1 MALPPPPK
9 TQPEW
14 ARAPLRLAAA
24 CLSPPLLA
32 RNAFPLALSASA
44 LMLLSS
50 QALAQT
56 AEDTEHSE
64 ARNAVALAPVTVHGE
79 ATSVNDTYAGDQV
92 TYSNRAGFLGNKD
105 FMETPFN
112 AISYTDR
119 FVQDQQAQTIADV
132 IAATDPGV
140 FSNGVTSAWSE
151 SYSIRG
157 FNSSTTDTTFD
168 GLAGMAPYYRTSP
181 EMFSRIEV
189 LKGPSALL
197 NGMPPGGSVGG
208 AINLVPKRADDEPLT
223 RFTTTYMSDAQLGG
237 HLDVGR
243 RLGENQQF
251 GVRFNGVYRDGEG
264 AVDNQKPR
272 VQMGA
277 LGLDWRGE
285 QARLSADLYSADDHI
300 DGPVRG
306 INLAP
311 GLAVPTPPDSDTLI
325 NPDWAFANT
334 RDKGAILR
342 GEFDFTDEIMGYASV
357 GRSETNYTYNGAMSS
372 LVLDDQ
378 GNYRTSIGQ
387 LAFDVEK
394 TSAEVGVR
402 GHFQTGAVSHAISVN
417 ATHYE
422 HEQHD
427 YGRRTV
433 PGADDWV
440 TNLYDPQWGAAAE
453 FITPHIMHT
462 ELRLNSYGLADTI
475 SFADDRLQLTLGAR
489 RQEVVSDAYSVT
501 SGARISRYDESAVTP
516 AAALLFRATDQVS
529 LYANYIEGLSQGA
542 TAPMSAANAG
552 EVFEPY
558 KTKQNEIGVKF
569 DLGDFSHTLSLYEI
583 KRPSSYTDLETN
595 IFSFGGE
602 QRNRGAEWNF
612 FGSPL
617 SNLRLMGGIAYV
629 DPKVTRAASDE
640 NQGSQATGVPDLQAK
655 LGAEWDLSAAPGLTL
670 TANATAMSE
679 QYINSD
685 NSLSVPGHTIYDV
698 GARYATHLSGYPLT
712 LRATIDNVTDKAYW
726 AMPQLSSL
734 ALGAPRTF
742 MFSASLDF

>member
-1 MALPPPPK
+1 
-9 TQPEW
+9 
-14 ARAPLRLAAA
+14 
-24 CLSPPLLA
+24 
-32 RNAFPLALSASA
+32 
-44 LMLLSS
+44 MLLSS

>member
-1 MALPPPPK
+1 MPLHCHHRPLQPTRALHC
-9 TQPEW
+9 
-14 ARAPLRLAAA
+14 ASCSNPLSLVR
-24 CLSPPLLA
+24 S
-32 RNAFPLALSASA
+32 AFLLALSASA
-44 LMLLSS
+44 VMPLST
-50 QALAQT
+50 QALAQ
-56 AEDTEHSE
+56 AQETETRSTT
-64 ARNAVALAPVTVHGE
+64 ALAPITVHGE
-79 ATSVNDTYAGDQV
+79 ATSVNDTYAGGQV
-92 TYSNRAGFLGNKD
+92 TYSNRAGFLGKRD

-119 FVQDQQAQTIADV
+119 FIQDQQAQSITDV
-132 IAATDPGV
+132 IAATDPSV

-151 SYSIRG
+151 TYSIRG
-157 FNSSTTDTTFD
+157 FDASTRDVTFG

-181 EMFSRIEV
+181 EMFERIEV

-208 AINLVPKRADDEPLT
+208 AINLVPKRAGDEPLT
-223 RFTTTYMSDAQLGG
+223 RFTTTYMSDAQIGG

-243 RLGENQQF
+243 RLGDDQQF
-251 GVRFNGVYRDGEG
+251 GVRVNGVYRDGEG
-264 AVDNQKPR
+264 AVDNQTPK
-272 VQMGA
+272 VQMGS
-277 LGLDWRGE
+277 LGLDWRGDH
-285 QARLSADLYSADDHI
+285 ARLSADLYSADDHI
-300 DGPVRG
+300 DGPARG

-311 GLAVPTPPDSDTLI
+311 GLAVPTPPAPDTLI
-325 NPDWAFANT
+325 NPDWAFADT

-342 GEFDFTDEIMGYASV
+342 GEFDFTDEIMGYASI
-357 GRSETNYTYNGAMSS
+357 GQSETNYTYNGAMSAQ
-372 LVLDDQ
+372 VLDDQ
-378 GNYRTSIGQ
+378 GNYRTSVGQ

-402 GHFQTGAVSHAISVN
+402 GHFQTGAVSHDISVN

-427 YGRRTV
+427 YGRRSV
-433 PGADDWV
+433 PDADWI
-440 TNLYDPQWGAAAE
+440 TNLYNPQWGPAAD

-462 ELRLNSYGLADTI
+462 ELRLNSYGLADTL
-475 SFADDRLQLTLGAR
+475 SFADDRIQLTLGAR
-489 RQEVVSDAYSVT
+489 RQEVVSDTYSVMT
-501 SGARISRYDESAVTP
+501 GTRISRYDESAVTP
-516 AAALLFRATDQVS
+516 AAALLFKATDQVS

-542 TAPMSAANAG
+542 TAPMTAANAG

-558 KTKQNEIGVKF
+558 KTKQSEVGVKL

-583 KRPSSYTDLETN
+583 KRPSSYTDLATN
-595 IFSFGGE
+595 IFSVGGE
-602 QRNRGAEWNF
+602 QRNRGVEWSF

-629 DPKVTRAASDE
+629 NPEITRAASDE
-640 NQGSQATGVPDLQAK
+640 EQGNQATGVPDLQAK
-655 LGAEWDLSAAPGLTL
+655 LGTEWDLSVAPGLTL

-698 GARYATHLSGYPLT
+698 GARYASNLSGYPLT
-712 LRATIDNVTDKAYW
+712 LRATVNNVTDKTYW

>member
-1 MALPPPPK
+1 
-9 TQPEW
+9 
-14 ARAPLRLAAA
+14 
-24 CLSPPLLA
+24 
-32 RNAFPLALSASA
+32 
-44 LMLLSS
+44 MLLSL

-56 AEDTEHSE
+56 HQATETRSTT
-64 ARNAVALAPVTVHGE
+64 ALAPVTVHGE
-79 ATSVNDTYAGDQV
+79 ATSVDDAYAGGQV
-92 TYSNRAGFLGNKD
+92 TYSNRAGFLGNRD

-119 FVQDQQAQTIADV
+119 FIQDQQAQNITDV
-132 IAATDPGV
+132 IAATDPSV

-151 SYSIRG
+151 TYSIRG
-157 FNSSTTDTTFD
+157 FNASTGDVTFG

-181 EMFSRIEV
+181 EMFERIEV

-208 AINLVPKRADDEPLT
+208 AINLVPKRAGDEPLT
-223 RFTTTYMSDAQLGG
+223 RFTTTYMSDAQFGG

-243 RLGENQQF
+243 RLGDDQQF

-264 AVDNQKPR
+264 AVDNQEPR

-285 QARLSADLYSADDHI
+285 RARLSADLYSADDHI

-311 GLAVPTPPDSDTLI
+311 GLAVPTPPEPDTLI
-325 NPDWAFANT
+325 NPDWAFADT
-334 RDKGAILR
+334 RDKGAVLR
-342 GEFDFTDEIMGYASV
+342 GEFDFTDEIMGYASI
-357 GRSETNYTYNGAMSS
+357 GQSETNYTYNGAM
-372 LVLDDQ
+372 LAQVLDDQ

-402 GHFQTGAVSHAISVN
+402 GHFQTGAINHDISVN

-427 YGRRTV
+427 YGRRIV
-433 PGADDWV
+433 PGADWI
-440 TNLYDPQWGAAAE
+440 TNLYNPQWGAAAE

-462 ELRLNSYGLADTI
+462 ELRLNSYGLADTL
-475 SFADDRLQLTLGAR
+475 SFADDRIQLTLGAR

-516 AAALLFRATDQVS
+516 AAALLFKATDQVS

-542 TAPMSAANAG
+542 TAPMTAANAG

-558 KTKQNEIGVKF
+558 KTKQNEVGVKL

-602 QRNRGAEWNF
+602 QRNRGVEWSF

-617 SNLRLMGGIAYV
+617 SNLRMMGGIAYV
-629 DPKVTRAASDE
+629 DPEITRAASDE
-640 NQGSQATGVPDLQAK
+640 DQGNQATGVPDLQAK
-655 LGAEWDLSAAPGLTL
+655 LGTEWDLPAAPGLTL

-698 GARYATHLSGYPLT
+698 GARYATHLSSYPLT
-712 LRATIDNVTDKAYW
+712 LRATINNVTDKTYW
-726 AMPQLSSL
+726 GMPQLSSL

>member
-1 MALPPPPK
+1 MALPHPPK

-14 ARAPLRLAAA
+14 AKAQLRLAITY
-24 CLSPPLLA
+24 LSPPLLA
-32 RNAFPLALSASA
+32 RNTFPLALSASA
-44 LMLLSS
+44 LMLLSL

-56 AEDTEHSE
+56 SNDAEHNETHH
-64 ARNAVALAPVTVHGE
+64 AVALAPVTVHGE
-79 ATSVNDTYAGDQV
+79 ATTVNDTYAGGQV

-433 PGADDWV
+433 PGADWV

-595 IFSFGGE
+595 VFSFGGE
-602 QRNRGAEWNF
+602 QRNRGAEWSF

>member
-1 MALPPPPK
+1 
-9 TQPEW
+9 
-14 ARAPLRLAAA
+14 
-24 CLSPPLLA
+24 
-32 RNAFPLALSASA
+32 
-44 LMLLSS
+44 MLLSS

-119 FVQDQQAQTIADV
+119 FIQDQQAQNIADV
-132 IAATDPGV
+132 IAATDPSV

-157 FNSSTTDTTFD
+157 FNSSTTDMTFD

-243 RLGENQQF
+243 RLGDNQQF

-342 GEFDFTDEIMGYASV
+342 GEFDFTDEIMGYAAI

-372 LVLDDQ
+372 QVLDDQ

-433 PGADDWV
+433 PGADWV

-698 GARYATHLSGYPLT
+698 GARYTTHLSSYPLT

>member
-1 MALPPPPK
+1 MALPHPPK

-14 ARAPLRLAAA
+14 AKAPLRLAIAY
-24 CLSPPLLA
+24 LSPPLLA
-32 RNAFPLALSASA
+32 RNTFPLALSASA
-44 LMLLSS
+44 LMLLSL

-56 AEDTEHSE
+56 SNDAEHNETHH
-64 ARNAVALAPVTVHGE
+64 AVALAPVTVHGE
-79 ATSVNDTYAGDQV
+79 ATTVNDTYAGGQV

-132 IAATDPGV
+132 IAATDPSV

-433 PGADDWV
+433 PGADWV

-462 ELRLNSYGLADTI
+462 ELRLNSYGLADMI

-595 IFSFGGE
+595 VFSFGGE
-602 QRNRGAEWNF
+602 QRNRGAEWSF

>member
-1 MALPPPPK
+1 
-9 TQPEW
+9 T
-14 ARAPLRLAAA
+14 
-24 CLSPPLLA
+24 
-32 RNAFPLALSASA
+32 
-44 LMLLSS
+44 
-50 QALAQT
+50 T
-56 AEDTEHSE
+56 
-64 ARNAVALAPVTVHGE
+64 
-79 ATSVNDTYAGDQV
+79 VNDTYAGGQV

-427 YGRRTV
+427 YGRRTA
-433 PGADDWV
+433 PGADWV

>member
-1 MALPPPPK
+1 
-9 TQPEW
+9 
-14 ARAPLRLAAA
+14 
-24 CLSPPLLA
+24 
-32 RNAFPLALSASA
+32 
-44 LMLLSS
+44 MLLSS
-50 QALAQT
+50 QALAQ
-56 AEDTEHSE
+56 AQETETRSTT
-64 ARNAVALAPVTVHGE
+64 ALAPITVHGE
-79 ATSVNDTYAGDQV
+79 ATSVNDTYAGGQV
-92 TYSNRAGFLGNKD
+92 TYSNRAGFLGKRD

-119 FVQDQQAQTIADV
+119 FIQDQQAQSITDV
-132 IAATDPGV
+132 IAATDPSV

-151 SYSIRG
+151 TYSIRG
-157 FNSSTTDTTFD
+157 FDASTRDVTFG

-181 EMFSRIEV
+181 EMFERIEV

-208 AINLVPKRADDEPLT
+208 AINLVPKRAGDEPLT
-223 RFTTTYMSDAQLGG
+223 RFTTTYMSDAQIGG

-243 RLGENQQF
+243 RLGDDQQF
-251 GVRFNGVYRDGEG
+251 GVRVNGVYRDGEG
-264 AVDNQKPR
+264 AVDNQTPK
-272 VQMGA
+272 VQMGS
-277 LGLDWRGE
+277 LGLDWRGDH
-285 QARLSADLYSADDHI
+285 ARLSADLYSADDHI
-300 DGPVRG
+300 DGPARG

-311 GLAVPTPPDSDTLI
+311 GLAVPTPPAPDTLI
-325 NPDWAFANT
+325 NPDWAFADT

-342 GEFDFTDEIMGYASV
+342 GEFDFTDEIMGYASI
-357 GRSETNYTYNGAMSS
+357 GQSETNYTYNGAMSAQ
-372 LVLDDQ
+372 VLDDQ
-378 GNYRTSIGQ
+378 GNYRTSVGQ

-402 GHFQTGAVSHAISVN
+402 GHFQTGAVSHDISVN

-427 YGRRTV
+427 YGRRSV
-433 PGADDWV
+433 PDADWI
-440 TNLYDPQWGAAAE
+440 TNLYNPQWGPAAD

-462 ELRLNSYGLADTI
+462 ELRLNSYGLADTL
-475 SFADDRLQLTLGAR
+475 SFADDRIQLTLGAR
-489 RQEVVSDAYSVT
+489 RQEVVSDTYSVMT
-501 SGARISRYDESAVTP
+501 GTRISRYDESAVTP
-516 AAALLFRATDQVS
+516 AAALLFKATDQVS

-542 TAPMSAANAG
+542 TAPMTAANAG

-558 KTKQNEIGVKF
+558 KTKQSEVGVKL

-583 KRPSSYTDLETN
+583 KRPSSYTDLATN
-595 IFSFGGE
+595 IFSVGGE
-602 QRNRGAEWNF
+602 QRNRGVEWSF

-629 DPKVTRAASDE
+629 NPEITRAASDE
-640 NQGSQATGVPDLQAK
+640 EQGNQATGVPDLQAK
-655 LGAEWDLSAAPGLTL
+655 LGTEWDLSVAPGLTL

-698 GARYATHLSGYPLT
+698 GARYASNLSGYPLT
-712 LRATIDNVTDKAYW
+712 LRATVNNVTDKTYW

>member
-1 MALPPPPK
+1 
-9 TQPEW
+9 
-14 ARAPLRLAAA
+14 
-24 CLSPPLLA
+24 
-32 RNAFPLALSASA
+32 
-44 LMLLSS
+44 MLLSS

-56 AEDTEHSE
+56 AEATEQSE
-64 ARNAVALAPVTVHGE
+64 TRNAVALAPVTVHGE
-79 ATSVNDTYAGDQV
+79 ATSVNDTYAGGQV
-92 TYSNRAGFLGNKD
+92 TYSNRAGFLGNRD

-119 FVQDQQAQTIADV
+119 FIQDQQAQNIADV
-132 IAATDPGV
+132 IAATDPSV

-151 SYSIRG
+151 NYSIRG

-168 GLAGMAPYYRTSP
+168 SLAGMAPYYRTSP
-181 EMFSRIEV
+181 EMFERIEV

-208 AINLVPKRADDEPLT
+208 AINLVPKRAGDEPLT
-223 RFTTTYMSDAQLGG
+223 RFTTTYMSDAQFGG

-243 RLGENQQF
+243 RVGDNQQF
-251 GVRFNGVYRDGEG
+251 GIRFNGVYRDGEG
-264 AVDNQKPR
+264 AVNNQKPS

-285 QARLSADLYSADDHI
+285 RARLSADLYSADDHI
-300 DGPVRG
+300 DGPTRG
-306 INLAP
+306 VNLTP

-334 RDKGAILR
+334 RDKGAIVR

-433 PGADDWV
+433 PGADWV

-698 GARYATHLSGYPLT
+698 GARYTTHLSGYPLT

>member
-1 MALPPPPK
+1 MPLHCHHRPLQPTRALHC
-9 TQPEW
+9 
-14 ARAPLRLAAA
+14 ASCSNPLSLVR
-24 CLSPPLLA
+24 S
-32 RNAFPLALSASA
+32 AFLLALSASA
-44 LMLLSS
+44 VMLLSS
-50 QALAQT
+50 QALAQ
-56 AEDTEHSE
+56 AQETETRSTT
-64 ARNAVALAPVTVHGE
+64 ALAPITVHGE
-79 ATSVNDTYAGDQV
+79 ATSVNDTYAGGQV
-92 TYSNRAGFLGNKD
+92 TYSNRAGFLGKRD

-119 FVQDQQAQTIADV
+119 FIQDQQAQSITDV
-132 IAATDPGV
+132 IAATDPSV

-151 SYSIRG
+151 TYSIRG
-157 FNSSTTDTTFD
+157 FDASTRDVTFG

-181 EMFSRIEV
+181 EMFERIEV

-208 AINLVPKRADDEPLT
+208 AINLVPKRAGDEPLT
-223 RFTTTYMSDAQLGG
+223 RFTTTYMSDAQIGG

-243 RLGENQQF
+243 RLGDDQQF
-251 GVRFNGVYRDGEG
+251 GVRVNGVYRDGEG
-264 AVDNQKPR
+264 AVDNQTPK
-272 VQMGA
+272 VQMGS
-277 LGLDWRGE
+277 LGLDWRGDH
-285 QARLSADLYSADDHI
+285 ARLSADLYSADDHI
-300 DGPVRG
+300 DGPARG

-311 GLAVPTPPDSDTLI
+311 GLAVPTPPAPDTLI
-325 NPDWAFANT
+325 NPDWAFADT

-342 GEFDFTDEIMGYASV
+342 GEFDFTDEIMGYASI
-357 GRSETNYTYNGAMSS
+357 GQSETNYTYNGAMSAQ
-372 LVLDDQ
+372 VLDDQ
-378 GNYRTSIGQ
+378 GNYRTSVGQ

-402 GHFQTGAVSHAISVN
+402 GHFQTGAVSHDISVN

-427 YGRRTV
+427 YGRRSV
-433 PGADDWV
+433 PDADWI
-440 TNLYDPQWGAAAE
+440 TNLYNPQWGPAAD

-462 ELRLNSYGLADTI
+462 ELRLNSYGLADTL
-475 SFADDRLQLTLGAR
+475 SFADDRIQLTLGAR
-489 RQEVVSDAYSVT
+489 RQEVVSDTYSVMT
-501 SGARISRYDESAVTP
+501 GTRISRYDESAVTP
-516 AAALLFRATDQVS
+516 AAALLFKATDQVS

-542 TAPMSAANAG
+542 TAPMTAANAG

-558 KTKQNEIGVKF
+558 KTKQSEVGVKL

-583 KRPSSYTDLETN
+583 KRPSSYTDLATN
-595 IFSFGGE
+595 IFSVGGE
-602 QRNRGAEWNF
+602 QRNRGVEWSF

-617 SNLRLMGGIAYV
+617 SNLRLIGGIAYV
-629 DPKVTRAASDE
+629 NPEITRAASDE
-640 NQGSQATGVPDLQAK
+640 EQGNQATGVPDLQAK
-655 LGAEWDLSAAPGLTL
+655 LGTEWDLSVAPGLTL

-698 GARYATHLSGYPLT
+698 GARYASNLSGYPLT
-712 LRATIDNVTDKAYW
+712 LRATVNNVTDKTYW

>member
-14 ARAPLRLAAA
+14 AKAQLRLAITY
-24 CLSPPLLA
+24 LGPPMLA
-32 RNAFPLALSASA
+32 RNTFPLALSASA
-44 LMLLSS
+44 LMLLSL

-56 AEDTEHSE
+56 SNDAEHNETHH
-64 ARNAVALAPVTVHGE
+64 AVALAPVTVHGE
-79 ATSVNDTYAGDQV
+79 ATTVSDTYAGGQV

-433 PGADDWV
+433 PGADWV

-595 IFSFGGE
+595 VFSFGGE
-602 QRNRGAEWNF
+602 QRNRGAEWSF

>member
-1 MALPPPPK
+1 
-9 TQPEW
+9 
-14 ARAPLRLAAA
+14 
-24 CLSPPLLA
+24 
-32 RNAFPLALSASA
+32 
-44 LMLLSS
+44 MLLSL

-56 AEDTEHSE
+56 SNDAEHNETHH
-64 ARNAVALAPVTVHGE
+64 AVALAPVTVHGE
-79 ATSVNDTYAGDQV
+79 ATTVNDTYAGGQV

-433 PGADDWV
+433 PGADWV

>member
-427 YGRRTV
+427 YGRRTA
-433 PGADDWV
+433 PGADWV

>member
-1 MALPPPPK
+1 
-9 TQPEW
+9 
-14 ARAPLRLAAA
+14 
-24 CLSPPLLA
+24 
-32 RNAFPLALSASA
+32 
-44 LMLLSS
+44 MLLSL

-56 AEDTEHSE
+56 SNDAEHNETHH
-64 ARNAVALAPVTVHGE
+64 AVALAPVTVHGE
-79 ATSVNDTYAGDQV
+79 ATTVNDTYAGGQV

-427 YGRRTV
+427 YGRRTA
-433 PGADDWV
+433 PGADWV

>member
-1 MALPPPPK
+1 MALLHHPK
-9 TQPEW
+9 AQLEW
-14 ARAPLRLAAA
+14 ARTPLRLAA
-24 CLSPPLLA
+24 CLSPPLLV
-32 RNAFPLALSASA
+32 RSTFPLALSASA

-56 AEDTEHSE
+56 AEDTEQSE
-64 ARNAVALAPVTVHGE
+64 TRNAVALATVTVHSE
-79 ATSVNDTYAGDQV
+79 ATSVNDTYAGGQV
-92 TYSNRAGFLGNKD
+92 TYSNRAGFLGNRD

-119 FVQDQQAQTIADV
+119 FIQDQQAQNIADV
-132 IAATDPGV
+132 IAATDPSV

-151 SYSIRG
+151 NYSIRG

-334 RDKGAILR
+334 RDKGAILL

-394 TSAEVGVR
+394 TSAEVGVH

-433 PGADDWV
+433 PGADWV

-542 TAPMSAANAG
+542 TAPITAANAG

-602 QRNRGAEWNF
+602 QRNRGVEWSF

-629 DPKVTRAASDE
+629 NPEVTRAASDE
-640 NQGSQATGVPDLQAK
+640 DQGSQATGVPDLQAK
-655 LGAEWDLSAAPGLTL
+655 LGTEWDLSAAPGLTL
-670 TANATAMSE
+670 TANVTAMSE

>member
-1 MALPPPPK
+1 
-9 TQPEW
+9 
-14 ARAPLRLAAA
+14 
-24 CLSPPLLA
+24 
-32 RNAFPLALSASA
+32 
-44 LMLLSS
+44 MLLSS
-50 QALAQT
+50 QALAQ
-56 AEDTEHSE
+56 AQETETRSTT
-64 ARNAVALAPVTVHGE
+64 ALAPITVHGE
-79 ATSVNDTYAGDQV
+79 ATSVNDTYAGGQV
-92 TYSNRAGFLGNKD
+92 TYSNRAGFLGKRD

-119 FVQDQQAQTIADV
+119 FIQDQQAQSITDV
-132 IAATDPGV
+132 IAATDPSV

-151 SYSIRG
+151 TYSIRG
-157 FNSSTTDTTFD
+157 FDASTRDVTFG

-181 EMFSRIEV
+181 EMFERIEV

-208 AINLVPKRADDEPLT
+208 AINLVPKRAGDEPLT
-223 RFTTTYMSDAQLGG
+223 RFTTTYMSDAQIGG

-243 RLGENQQF
+243 RLGDDQQF
-251 GVRFNGVYRDGEG
+251 GVRVNGVYRDGEG
-264 AVDNQKPR
+264 AVDNQTPK
-272 VQMGA
+272 VQMGS
-277 LGLDWRGE
+277 LGLDWRGDH
-285 QARLSADLYSADDHI
+285 ARLSADLYSADDHI
-300 DGPVRG
+300 DGPARG

-311 GLAVPTPPDSDTLI
+311 GLAVPTPPAPDTLI
-325 NPDWAFANT
+325 NPDWAFADT

-342 GEFDFTDEIMGYASV
+342 GEFDFTDEIMGYASI
-357 GRSETNYTYNGAMSS
+357 GQSETNYTYNGAMSAQ
-372 LVLDDQ
+372 VLDDQ
-378 GNYRTSIGQ
+378 GNYRTSVGQ

-402 GHFQTGAVSHAISVN
+402 GHFQTGAVSHDISVN

-427 YGRRTV
+427 YGRRSV
-433 PGADDWV
+433 PDADWI
-440 TNLYDPQWGAAAE
+440 TNLYNPQWGPAAV

-462 ELRLNSYGLADTI
+462 ELRLNSYGLADTL
-475 SFADDRLQLTLGAR
+475 SFADDRIQLTLGAR
-489 RQEVVSDAYSVT
+489 RQEVVSDTYSVMT
-501 SGARISRYDESAVTP
+501 GTRISRYDESAVTP
-516 AAALLFRATDQVS
+516 AAALLFKATDQVS

-542 TAPMSAANAG
+542 TAPMTAANAG

-558 KTKQNEIGVKF
+558 KTKQSEVGVKL

-583 KRPSSYTDLETN
+583 KRPSSYTDLATN
-595 IFSFGGE
+595 IFSVGGE
-602 QRNRGAEWNF
+602 QRNRGVEWSF

-629 DPKVTRAASDE
+629 NPEITRAASDE
-640 NQGSQATGVPDLQAK
+640 EQGNQATGVPDLPAK
-655 LGAEWDLSAAPGLTL
+655 LGTEWDLSVAPGLTL

-698 GARYATHLSGYPLT
+698 GARYASNLSGYPLT
-712 LRATIDNVTDKAYW
+712 LRATVNNVTDKTYW

>member
-1 MALPPPPK
+1 MALPHPPK

-14 ARAPLRLAAA
+14 AKAQLRLAITY
-24 CLSPPLLA
+24 LGPPMLA
-32 RNAFPLALSASA
+32 RNTFPLALSASA
-44 LMLLSS
+44 LMLLSL

-56 AEDTEHSE
+56 SNDAEHNETHH
-64 ARNAVALAPVTVHGE
+64 AVALAPVTVHGE
-79 ATSVNDTYAGDQV
+79 ATTVNDTYAGGQV

-427 YGRRTV
+427 YGRRTA
-433 PGADDWV
+433 PGADWV

>member
-1 MALPPPPK
+1 MALPHPPK

-14 ARAPLRLAAA
+14 AKAQLRLAITY
-24 CLSPPLLA
+24 LGPPMLA
-32 RNAFPLALSASA
+32 RNTFPLALSASA

-427 YGRRTV
+427 YGRRTA
-433 PGADDWV
+433 PGADWV

>member
-1 MALPPPPK
+1 MALYHHPK
-9 TQPEW
+9 AQPEW
-14 ARAPLRLAAA
+14 AREPRSLSA
-24 CLSPPLLA
+24 CSSHPLLV
-32 RNAFPLALSASA
+32 RSTFPLALSASA

-56 AEDTEHSE
+56 VEDTEQNE
-64 ARNAVALAPVTVHGE
+64 TRNAVALAPVTVLGE
-79 ATSVNDTYAGDQV
+79 ATSVNDTYAGGQV

-119 FVQDQQAQTIADV
+119 FIQDQQAQNITDV
-132 IAATDPGV
+132 IAATDPSV
-140 FSNGVTSAWSE
+140 FSNGVTGAWSE
-151 SYSIRG
+151 NYSIRG
-157 FNSSTTDTTFD
+157 FSSSTNDVTIG

-181 EMFSRIEV
+181 EMFERIEV

-208 AINLVPKRADDEPLT
+208 AINLVSKRAGDEALT
-223 RFTTTYMSDAQLGG
+223 RFTTTYMSDAQFGG
-237 HLDVGR
+237 HLDIGR
-243 RLGENQQF
+243 RLGDNQEF
-251 GVRFNGVYRDGEG
+251 GVRFNGVYRNGEG
-264 AVDNQKPR
+264 AIDGQKPKA
-272 VQMGA
+272 QLGS

-285 QARLSADLYSADDHI
+285 RARLSVDFYSADDHI
-300 DGPVRG
+300 DGPTRG
-306 INLAP
+306 VNLAP
-311 GLAVPTPPDSDTLI
+311 GLAIPPPPAPDTLI
-325 NPDWAFANT
+325 NPDWAFAET
-334 RDKGAILR
+334 RDKGAIVR
-342 GEFDFTDEIMGYASV
+342 GEFDFTDEIMGYAAI

-372 LVLDDQ
+372 QVFDDQ

-394 TSAEVGVR
+394 TSAEVGLR
-402 GHFQTGAVSHAISVN
+402 GHFQTGAVSHTISVN

-433 PGADDWV
+433 PGADWI

-462 ELRLNSYGLADTI
+462 ELRLNSYGLADTL
-475 SFADDRLQLTLGAR
+475 SFADSRVQLTLGAR
-489 RQEVVSDAYSVT
+489 RQEVVSDAYSVAT
-501 SGARISRYDESAVTP
+501 GARTSRYDESAVTP
-516 AAALLFRATDQVS
+516 AAALLFRATDQIS

-542 TAPMSAANAG
+542 TAPITAANAG

-602 QRNRGAEWNF
+602 QRNRGAEWSF

-655 LGAEWDLSAAPGLTL
+655 LGTEWDLTAAPGLTL
-670 TANATAMSE
+670 TANVTAMSE

-685 NSLSVPGHTIYDV
+685 NSLSIPGHTIYDV

-712 LRATIDNVTDKAYW
+712 LRATINNVTDKAYW

>member
-1 MALPPPPK
+1 
-9 TQPEW
+9 
-14 ARAPLRLAAA
+14 
-24 CLSPPLLA
+24 
-32 RNAFPLALSASA
+32 
-44 LMLLSS
+44 
-50 QALAQT
+50 
-56 AEDTEHSE
+56 
-64 ARNAVALAPVTVHGE
+64 
-79 ATSVNDTYAGDQV
+79 
-92 TYSNRAGFLGNKD
+92 
-105 FMETPFN
+105 
-112 AISYTDR
+112 
-119 FVQDQQAQTIADV
+119 
-132 IAATDPGV
+132 GV

-433 PGADDWV
+433 PGADWV

>member
-1 MALPPPPK
+1 MPLRCHHRPL
-9 TQPEW
+9 QPT
-14 ARAPLRLAAA
+14 RAPHCAS
-24 CLSPPLLA
+24 CSSPLSLV
-32 RNAFPLALSASA
+32 RSAFPLALSASA
-44 LMLLSS
+44 AMLLSS
-50 QALAQT
+50 QALAQ
-56 AEDTEHSE
+56 AQETETRSST
-64 ARNAVALAPVTVHGE
+64 ALAPITVHGE
-79 ATSVNDTYAGDQV
+79 ATSVNDTYSGGQV

-112 AISYTDR
+112 TISYTDR
-119 FVQDQQAQTIADV
+119 FIQDQQAQNITDV
-132 IAATDPGV
+132 IAATDPSV

-151 SYSIRG
+151 TYSIRG
-157 FNSSTTDTTFD
+157 FDVSTRDVTFG

-181 EMFSRIEV
+181 EMFERIEV

-197 NGMPPGGSVGG
+197 SGMPPGGSVGG
-208 AINLVPKRADDEPLT
+208 AINLVPKRAGDEPLT

-243 RLGENQQF
+243 RLGDDQQF

-272 VQMGA
+272 VQMGS

-300 DGPVRG
+300 DGPARG

-325 NPDWAFANT
+325 NPDWAFADT

-342 GEFDFTDEIMGYASV
+342 GEFDFTDEIMGYASM
-357 GRSETNYTYNGAMSS
+357 GRSETNYTYNGAM
-372 LVLDDQ
+372 LAQVLDDQ

-394 TSAEVGVR
+394 TSAEVGLR

-427 YGRRTV
+427 YGRRIV
-433 PGADDWV
+433 PGADWV

-462 ELRLNSYGLADTI
+462 ELRLNSYGLADTL
-475 SFADDRLQLTLGAR
+475 SFADDRIQLTLGAR
-489 RQEVVSDAYSVT
+489 RQEVVSDAYSVAT
-501 SGARISRYDESAVTP
+501 GERISRYDESAVTP

-558 KTKQNEIGVKF
+558 TTKQNEVGVKL

-583 KRPSSYTDLETN
+583 KRPSSYTDLVTN
-595 IFSFGGE
+595 TFSVGGE
-602 QRNRGAEWNF
+602 QRNRGVEWSF
-612 FGSPL
+612 FGTPI

-629 DPKVTRAASDE
+629 DPEITRAASDE
-640 NQGSQATGVPDLQAK
+640 EQGNQATGVPNLQAK
-655 LGAEWDLSAAPGLTL
+655 LGTEWDLRAAPGLTL

-698 GARYATHLSGYPLT
+698 GARYASNLSGYPLT
-712 LRATIDNVTDKAYW
+712 LRATVNNVTDKTYW

>member
-1 MALPPPPK
+1 
-9 TQPEW
+9 
-14 ARAPLRLAAA
+14 
-24 CLSPPLLA
+24 
-32 RNAFPLALSASA
+32 
-44 LMLLSS
+44 MLLSS

-433 PGADDWV
+433 PGADWV

>member
-1 MALPPPPK
+1 MALPHPPK

-14 ARAPLRLAAA
+14 AKAQLRLAITY
-24 CLSPPLLA
+24 LGPPMLA
-32 RNAFPLALSASA
+32 RNTFPLALSASA
-44 LMLLSS
+44 LMLLSL

-56 AEDTEHSE
+56 SNDAEHNETHH
-64 ARNAVALAPVTVHGE
+64 AVALAPVTVHGE
-79 ATSVNDTYAGDQV
+79 ATTVNDTYAGGQV

-433 PGADDWV
+433 PGADWV

>member
-1 MALPPPPK
+1 MALYHHPK
-9 TQPEW
+9 AQPEW
-14 ARAPLRLAAA
+14 AREPLSLSA
-24 CLSPPLLA
+24 CSSHPLLV
-32 RNAFPLALSASA
+32 RSTFPLALSASA

-56 AEDTEHSE
+56 VEDTEKSE
-64 ARNAVALAPVTVHGE
+64 TRNVVALAPVTVHGE
-79 ATSVNDTYAGDQV
+79 ATSVNDTYAGGQV

-119 FVQDQQAQTIADV
+119 FIQDQQAQTIADV
-132 IAATDPGV
+132 IAATDPSV

-243 RLGENQQF
+243 RLGDNQQF

-342 GEFDFTDEIMGYASV
+342 GEFDFTDEIMGYAAI

-433 PGADDWV
+433 PGADWV
-440 TNLYDPQWGAAAE
+440 TNLYDPQWDAAAE

>member
-1 MALPPPPK
+1 MPLRCHHRPSRP
-9 TQPEW
+9 
-14 ARAPLRLAAA
+14 ARALHCTSYANPLSLVR
-24 CLSPPLLA
+24 S
-32 RNAFPLALSASA
+32 AFPLALSASA
-44 LMLLSS
+44 ALLLSS
-50 QALAQT
+50 HALAQT
-56 AEDTEHSE
+56 QESE
-64 ARNAVALAPVTVHGE
+64 THRGTALAPITVHGE
-79 ATSVNDTYAGDQV
+79 ATSANDTYAGGQV
-92 TYSNRAGFLGNKD
+92 TYSHRAGFLGNKD

-112 AISYTDR
+112 TISYTDR
-119 FVQDQQAQTIADV
+119 FIQDQQAQTITDV
-132 IAATDPGV
+132 IAATDPSV

-151 SYSIRG
+151 TYSIRG
-157 FNSSTTDTTFD
+157 FDVSTRDVTFG

-181 EMFSRIEV
+181 EMFERIEV

-208 AINLVPKRADDEPLT
+208 AINLVPKRAGDEPLT

-237 HLDVGR
+237 HLDIGR
-243 RLGENQQF
+243 RLGDDQQF

-264 AVDNQKPR
+264 AVESQKPR
-272 VQMGA
+272 VQLGS

-285 QARLSADLYSADDHI
+285 QARLSADLYSVDDHI
-300 DGPVRG
+300 DGPARG

-311 GLAVPTPPDSDTLI
+311 GLAVPTPPDADTLI
-325 NPDWAFANT
+325 NPDWAFADT

-342 GEFDFTDEIMGYASV
+342 GEFDFTDEIMGYASM
-357 GRSETNYTYNGAMSS
+357 GRSETNYTYNGAM
-372 LVLDDQ
+372 LAQVLDDQ

-394 TSAEVGVR
+394 TSAEVGLR

-427 YGRRTV
+427 YGRRIV
-433 PGADDWV
+433 PGADWV
-440 TNLYDPQWGAAAE
+440 TNLYAPQWGAAAD

-462 ELRLNSYGLADTI
+462 ELRLNSYGLADTL

-489 RQEVVSDAYSVT
+489 RQEVVSDAYSVAT
-501 SGARISRYDESAVTP
+501 GERISRYDESAVTP
-516 AAALLFRATDQVS
+516 AAALLFRATDQLS

-558 KTKQNEIGVKF
+558 TTKQNEVGVKL

-583 KRPSSYTDLETN
+583 KRPSSYTDLVTN
-595 IFSFGGE
+595 TFSVGGE
-602 QRNRGAEWNF
+602 QRNRGVEWSF

-629 DPKVTRAASDE
+629 DPEITRTASDE
-640 NQGSQATGVPDLQAK
+640 EQGKQATGVPDLQAK
-655 LGAEWDLSAAPGLTL
+655 LGTEWDLPAAPGLTL

-685 NSLSVPGHTIYDV
+685 NSLSVPGHTIYDL
-698 GARYATHLSGYPLT
+698 GARYASNLSGYPLT
-712 LRATIDNVTDKAYW
+712 LRATVNNVTDKTYW

>member
-1 MALPPPPK
+1 MPLHCHHRPLQPTRALHC
-9 TQPEW
+9 
-14 ARAPLRLAAA
+14 ASCSNPLSLVR
-24 CLSPPLLA
+24 S
-32 RNAFPLALSASA
+32 AFLLALSASA
-44 LMLLSS
+44 VMLLSS
-50 QALAQT
+50 QALAQ
-56 AEDTEHSE
+56 AQETETRSTT
-64 ARNAVALAPVTVHGE
+64 ALAPITVHGE
-79 ATSVNDTYAGDQV
+79 ATSVNDTYAGGQV
-92 TYSNRAGFLGNKD
+92 TYSNRAGFLGKRD

-119 FVQDQQAQTIADV
+119 FIQDQRAQSITDV
-132 IAATDPGV
+132 IAATDPSV

-151 SYSIRG
+151 TYSIRG
-157 FNSSTTDTTFD
+157 FDASTRDVTFG

-181 EMFSRIEV
+181 EMFERIEV

-208 AINLVPKRADDEPLT
+208 AINLVPKRAGDEPLT
-223 RFTTTYMSDAQLGG
+223 RFTTTYMSDAQIGG

-243 RLGENQQF
+243 RLGDDQQF
-251 GVRFNGVYRDGEG
+251 GVRVNGVYRDGEG
-264 AVDNQKPR
+264 AVDNQTPK
-272 VQMGA
+272 VQMGS
-277 LGLDWRGE
+277 LGLDWRGDH
-285 QARLSADLYSADDHI
+285 ARLSADLYSADDHI
-300 DGPVRG
+300 DGPARG

-311 GLAVPTPPDSDTLI
+311 GLAVPTPPAPDTLI
-325 NPDWAFANT
+325 NPDWAFADT

-342 GEFDFTDEIMGYASV
+342 GEFDFTDEIMGYASI
-357 GRSETNYTYNGAMSS
+357 GQSETNYTYNGAMSAQ
-372 LVLDDQ
+372 VLDDQ
-378 GNYRTSIGQ
+378 GNYRTSVGQ

-402 GHFQTGAVSHAISVN
+402 GHFQTGAVSHDISVN

-427 YGRRTV
+427 YGRRSV
-433 PGADDWV
+433 PDADWI
-440 TNLYDPQWGAAAE
+440 TNLYNPQWGPAAD

-462 ELRLNSYGLADTI
+462 ELRLNSYGLADTL
-475 SFADDRLQLTLGAR
+475 SFADDRIQLTLGAR
-489 RQEVVSDAYSVT
+489 RQEVVSDTYSVMT
-501 SGARISRYDESAVTP
+501 GTRISRYDESAVTP
-516 AAALLFRATDQVS
+516 AAALLFKATDQVS

-542 TAPMSAANAG
+542 TAPMTAANAG

-558 KTKQNEIGVKF
+558 KTKQSEVGVKL

-583 KRPSSYTDLETN
+583 KRPSSYTDLATN
-595 IFSFGGE
+595 IFSVGGE
-602 QRNRGAEWNF
+602 QRNRGVEWSF

-629 DPKVTRAASDE
+629 NPEITRAASDE
-640 NQGSQATGVPDLQAK
+640 EQGNQATGVPDLQAK
-655 LGAEWDLSAAPGLTL
+655 LGTEWDLSVAPGLTL

-698 GARYATHLSGYPLT
+698 GARYASNLSGYPLT
-712 LRATIDNVTDKAYW
+712 LRATVNNVTDKTYW

>member
-1 MALPPPPK
+1 
-9 TQPEW
+9 
-14 ARAPLRLAAA
+14 
-24 CLSPPLLA
+24 
-32 RNAFPLALSASA
+32 
-44 LMLLSS
+44 MLLSS
-50 QALAQT
+50 QALAQ
-56 AEDTEHSE
+56 AQETETRSTT
-64 ARNAVALAPVTVHGE
+64 ALAPITVHGE
-79 ATSVNDTYAGDQV
+79 ATSVNDTYAGGQV
-92 TYSNRAGFLGNKD
+92 TYSNRAGFLGKRD

-119 FVQDQQAQTIADV
+119 FIQDQRAQSITDV
-132 IAATDPGV
+132 IAATDPSV

-151 SYSIRG
+151 TYSIRG
-157 FNSSTTDTTFD
+157 FDASTRDVTFG

-181 EMFSRIEV
+181 EMFERIEV

-208 AINLVPKRADDEPLT
+208 AINLVPKRAGDEPLT
-223 RFTTTYMSDAQLGG
+223 RFTTTYMSDAQIGG

-243 RLGENQQF
+243 RLGDDQQF
-251 GVRFNGVYRDGEG
+251 GVRVNGVYRDGEG
-264 AVDNQKPR
+264 AVDNQTPK
-272 VQMGA
+272 VQMGS
-277 LGLDWRGE
+277 LGLDWRGDH
-285 QARLSADLYSADDHI
+285 ARLSADLYSADDHI
-300 DGPVRG
+300 DGPARG

-311 GLAVPTPPDSDTLI
+311 GLAVPTPPAPDTLI
-325 NPDWAFANT
+325 NPDWAFADT

-342 GEFDFTDEIMGYASV
+342 GEFDFTDEIMGYASI
-357 GRSETNYTYNGAMSS
+357 GQSETNYTYNGAMSAQ
-372 LVLDDQ
+372 VLDDQ
-378 GNYRTSIGQ
+378 GNYRTSVGQ

-402 GHFQTGAVSHAISVN
+402 GHFQTGAVSHDISVN

-427 YGRRTV
+427 YGRRSV
-433 PGADDWV
+433 PDADWI
-440 TNLYDPQWGAAAE
+440 TNLYNPQWGPAAD

-462 ELRLNSYGLADTI
+462 ELRLNSYGLADTL
-475 SFADDRLQLTLGAR
+475 SFADDRIQLTLGAR
-489 RQEVVSDAYSVT
+489 RQEVVSDTYSVMT
-501 SGARISRYDESAVTP
+501 GTRISRYDESAVTP
-516 AAALLFRATDQVS
+516 AAALLFKATDQVS

-542 TAPMSAANAG
+542 TAPMTAANAG

-558 KTKQNEIGVKF
+558 KTKQSEVGVKL

-583 KRPSSYTDLETN
+583 KRPSSYTDLATN
-595 IFSFGGE
+595 IFSVGGE
-602 QRNRGAEWNF
+602 QRNRGVEWSF

-629 DPKVTRAASDE
+629 NPEITRAASDE
-640 NQGSQATGVPDLQAK
+640 EQGNQATGVPDLQAK
-655 LGAEWDLSAAPGLTL
+655 LGTEWDLSVAPGLTL

-698 GARYATHLSGYPLT
+698 GARYASNLSGYPLT
-712 LRATIDNVTDKAYW
+712 LRATVNNVTDKTYW